1 VRLSNATLGQL
12 PDGIARPAYD
22 RNSCGVGIVHLG
34 IGAFHRCHMAVY
46 TDDVLAHTPGDWRIL
61 GVSLRSASIRDQLN
75 PQDGLYTVV
84 VKDHGHTSYR
94 VIGSI
99 AGVLCGPEDPGA
111 VIDAMSAPATRII
124 SLTVTEKGYCQ
135 DPATNEL
142 DETHPD
148 IMHDLAH
155 PDRPKSAIAYL
166 VASLARRQESHAG
179 PVTIMSCDNLP
190 SNGRTVGR
198 LVRRYAELSHPG
210 LGDWIDRNV
219 RFPSTQVD
227 RIVPAMETQDADAF
241 ASRTGLIDLAVL
253 QTEPFSQWVI
263 EDDFAAG
270 RPQWEIAG
278 ATLVED
284 VRPFEEAKLRMLN
297 GSHSAL
303 AYLGYLCGCTY
314 VHEAMAIP
322 ALRAFVDTF
331 KKREAATS
339 LTLTHGMDLDAYRA
353 KLRDRYDNR
362 ALQHRTYQIAMDG
375 SQKIPQR
382 ILGTLRYHLNND
394 GPISAC
400 SLALAAWMR
409 YVMAVDEAGN
419 PIVVQDP
426 LADRLKAL
434 AESAGRDA
442 NALVDAFLGVEEIFG
457 TDLKSNRRLHDELV
471 LWLERLLHDGAR
483 KTVEYF
489 TSLN

>member
-1 VRLSNATLGQL
+1 VRLSNATLGRL
-12 PDGIARPAYD
+12 PAVIAAPAYD
-22 RNSCGVGIVHLG
+22 RNSCGIGIVHLG

-46 TDDVLAHTPGDWRIL
+46 TDDVLANAPDDWRIL
-61 GVSLRSASIRDQLN
+61 GVSLRSEAIRDQLN

-84 VKDHGHTSYR
+84 VKDRGDTNIR
-94 VIGSI
+94 VIGSV
-99 AGVLCGPEDPGA
+99 AGVLFGPDDPGA
-111 VIDAMSAPATRII
+111 VIRAMAKPVTRII
-124 SLTVTEKGYCQ
+124 SLTVTEKGYCH
-135 DPATNEL
+135 DPATNDLKEH
-142 DETHPD
+142 HPD
-148 IMHDLAH
+148 IVHDLAN
-155 PDRPKSAIAYL
+155 PDRPRTAIAYL
-166 VASLARRQESHAG
+166 AAGLARRQETDAG

-190 SNGRTVGR
+190 SNGRTVER
-198 LVRRYAELSHPG
+198 IVRRFAELAYPE
-210 LGDWIDRNV
+210 LGEWIDSHV
-219 RFPSTQVD
+219 RFPSTKVD
-227 RIVPAMETQDADAF
+227 RIVPAMERGDADNF
-241 ASRTGLIDLAVL
+241 TASTGLVDAAVL
-253 QTEPFSQWVI
+253 QTEPFTQWVI

-270 RPQWEIAG
+270 RPAWEIAG

-322 ALRAFVDTF
+322 ALREIVDAF

-339 LTLTHGMDLDAYRA
+339 LTRPDGMDLDAYRA

-362 ALQHRTYQIAMDG
+362 ALQHRAYQIAMDG

-382 ILGTLRYHLNND
+382 ILGTLRHHLKND

-419 PIVVQDP
+419 PIIVQDP

-434 AESAGRDA
+434 ADSAGRDPE
-442 NALVDAFLGVEEIFG
+442 ALVDAFLGVEEVFG
-457 TDLKSNRRLHDELV
+457 TDLKTNARLHDELAS
-471 LWLERLLHDGAR
+471 WLGRLLNDGAL

-489 TSLN
+489 AKTG